1 MNGKIEK
8 LILKIYQ
15 LLPTFLQERQCIM
28 NVVMP
33 IAEKQLQSVKQDVL
47 KANWEKVRLEN
58 QAKQLK
64 NKEL

>member
-33 IAEKQLQSVKQDVL
+33 IAEKQLQIAKQDVL
-47 KANWEKVRLEN
+47 RKNWEKVQLEE
-58 QAKQLK
+58 KLK
-64 NKEL
+64 ALKK

>member
-15 LLPTFLQERQCIM
+15 LLPTFLQEKQCIM

-33 IAEKQLQSVKQDVL
+33 IAEKQLQIVKQDVL
-47 KANWEKVRLEN
+47 RKNWEKVQLEE
-58 QAKQLK
+58 KLK
-64 NKEL
+64 TLKK

>member
-33 IAEKQLQSVKQDVL
+33 IAEKQLRSVKQDIL
-47 KANWEKVRLEN
+47 KANWEIVRLEN
-58 QAKQLK
+58 QVKQVRK
-64 NKEL
+64 

>member
-33 IAEKQLQSVKQDVL
+33 IAEKQLQIVKQDVL
-47 KANWEKVRLEN
+47 RKNWEKVQLEE
-58 QAKQLK
+58 KLK
-64 NKEL
+64 TLKK